1 MPFQAERVVR
11 TYTQTINSTP
21 DVIFPLLCPVRE
33 SDWLEGWKY
42 TMLYSSSGVAELG
55 AIFSTPQEG
64 ESDTIWIVTKHD
76 PQEHEVEF
84 ARVTPGSRA
93 AFIRIKVIPAAS
105 NSSYVAIEYTHTA
118 LTPEGI
124 AFVRGYS
131 EDEFLNMVQTWE
143 RSMNQYL
150 ETRRTLQAES

>member
-11 TYTQTINSTP
+11 TYTQTINATP

-33 SDWLEGWKY
+33 SEWLDGWKY
-42 TMLYSSSGVAELG
+42 TMLFSSSGVAEPG
-55 AIFSTPQEG
+55 AVFSTPQEG
-64 ESDTIWIVTKHD
+64 EPDTIWIVTKHD

-84 ARVTPGSRA
+84 ARVTPESRA
-93 AFIRIKVIPAAS
+93 TFIRIKVIPAAS
-105 NSSYVAIEYTHTA
+105 NSSYVAIEYAHTA

-143 RSMNQYL
+143 RSMNHYL
-150 ETRRTLQAES
+150 ETNRTGNFR